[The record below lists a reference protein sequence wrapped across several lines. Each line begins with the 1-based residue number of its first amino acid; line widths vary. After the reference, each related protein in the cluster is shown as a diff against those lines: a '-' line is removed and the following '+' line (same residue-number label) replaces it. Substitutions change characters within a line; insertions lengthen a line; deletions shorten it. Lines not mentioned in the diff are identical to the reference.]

1 MDFEWHCPCRNRGL
15 IFDVYANPEW
25 TFLARKAEVSRPF
38 SNSARLSLP
47 EYDASSI
54 LYCVIFY
61 MLIC

>member
-1 MDFEWHCPCRNRGL
+1 MNTWTSNGIAPAE
-15 IFDVYANPEW
+15 IDVYANPEW
-25 TFLARKAEVSRPF
+25 TFLAKKAEVSRPF